1 MTRFL
6 YLSDSHWGA
15 GGVGY
20 HLQPKYDEHLPELI
34 TALKKWMASAGSV
47 DFVLHGGDM
56 VHETKDADIRAA
68 VDCFDLGIPVHLC
81 LGNHDI
87 TSAGSLETWERLA
100 PQLFGNPAAVDHGA
114 AGFAIDVE
122 DCVIHVIP
130 NQWGTTPFVWDETQD
145 PHFLDSQME
154 VLDARLAARPD
165 ATHLISTHSPVFA
178 IETGQTGLEGPF
190 HSPAASFAEV
200 VTAVAERHGVTCVL
214 GAHSHANMN
223 KEHTGVNYV
232 TVSSFVETPFEFKL
246 FEVDADSLS
255 METHNLQDRVE
266 FAADYDWNST
276 FVQGRACDRSI
287 QKEWTR

>member
-1 MTRFL
+1 
-6 YLSDSHWGA
+6 
-15 GGVGY
+15 
-20 HLQPKYDEHLPELI
+20 
-34 TALKKWMASAGSV
+34 
-47 DFVLHGGDM
+47 
-56 VHETKDADIRAA
+56 
-68 VDCFDLGIPVHLC
+68 
-81 LGNHDI
+81 
-87 TSAGSLETWERLA
+87 
-100 PQLFGNPAAVDHGA
+100 
-114 AGFAIDVE
+114 
-122 DCVIHVIP
+122 
-130 NQWGTTPFVWDETQD
+130 TQD
-145 PHFLDSQME
+145 PHFLDSQMK

-246 FEVDADSLS
+246 FEVDAHSLS

-276 FVQGRACDRSI
+276 FVQGRACDRSL